1 MGTAGDW
8 LDKTIFL
15 WELLVGALTDPLMKA
30 TLAMILSPKSEGT
43 STTPVPL
50 PDPPVAFQMLVL
62 LPEVFSHLPAHPTIQ
77 TFDLMNICDCVGKER
92 HPIPLTIFR
101 QTTMFAD
108 FWLRPFD
115 LWVHGMMNQNGVS
128 CKQFWRS
135 APQCGFSP
143 DYYSLESILELLDR

>member
-62 LPEVFSHLPAHPTIQ
+62 LPEFFAHLPTHPTIQ
-77 TFDLMNICDCVGKER
+77 TFDLMTICDCLCWQRTTSNSADDLSANHNVRRFLASALRSLGSWHDEPER
-92 HPIPLTIFR
+92 RVLQAVLAIGSAMWILTR
-101 QTTMFAD
+101 
-108 FWLRPFD
+108 
-115 LWVHGMMNQNGVS
+115 
-128 CKQFWRS
+128 
-135 APQCGFSP
+135 
-143 DYYSLESILELLDR
+143 LLLS